1 MGAIWVVF
9 GQTLGHEFVN
19 YDDDQYV
26 YKNPQIIHGLN
37 LKGIEWAFT
46 HSVASN
52 WHPLTMMSHML
63 DCQFYGLHA
72 GGHHLTNLLLH
83 AATAILLFLVLREM
97 TGALWRSAFVA
108 AVFAIH
114 PLRVESVAWVSERKD
129 VLSGL
134 FFMLTLGAYVRYVR
148 KPPSLG
154 RYLTVMFLFA
164 LGLMCKPMLVTVP
177 FVLLLLDYWPL
188 HRFGTAANR
197 FLILRKLIVGKIPLI
212 VFSVAVCIVTLL
224 VQNEVI
230 QQAKEIPFSLRI
242 SNALVSYAAYCG
254 QMFFPVG
261 LAVVYPYPIHGLPIG
276 KVILALLLL
285 VAITVWAFRWR
296 QKRPY
301 FLMGWLW
308 YLGMLVPV
316 IGLVQVGSLA
326 RADRYT
332 YLPQIGLYILLTWT
346 AVELTASWQSRRWVL
361 GGGAMAVLAVL
372 ITCARAQTAYWRDS
386 ESLWTHTLACTSD
399 NRIAHYNLGVVF
411 AQQGRTK
418 EAIAQLQKALA
429 IEPDYAEP
437 HFDLGNIFLQQGRIE
452 EAIAYYQKALT
463 INPDDADI
471 HNNLGNV
478 FLQQGRMDEAISSY
492 QKALAIN
499 PNYAEAHNNLGKAF
513 RQQGRLEEA
522 ITHFQKAL
530 TIKPDYAEI
539 HNNLG
544 VVFAQQGRTKEAIA
558 QLQKALAIE
567 PDYAEAHYNLGNA
580 VLQQGHMDEAIAH
593 FQKALTMKPDYVEAQ
608 NNMAWVLAT
617 CPQASLRNGV
627 KAVGLAEQ
635 ANQLTGGKNPV
646 VLCTLAAAYAEAGRF
661 PKAIETVQHAM
672 QLAEAQSNTALAEA
686 LQSQLKLYQV
696 GIPFHGTEQAP

>member
-1 MGAIWVVF
+1 
-9 GQTLGHEFVN
+9 
-19 YDDDQYV
+19 
-26 YKNPQIIHGLN
+26 
-37 LKGIEWAFT
+37 
-46 HSVASN
+46 
-52 WHPLTMMSHML
+52 
-63 DCQFYGLHA
+63 
-72 GGHHLTNLLLH
+72 
-83 AATAILLFLVLREM
+83 
-97 TGALWRSAFVA
+97 
-108 AVFAIH
+108 
-114 PLRVESVAWVSERKD
+114 

>member
-1 MGAIWVVF
+1 
-9 GQTLGHEFVN
+9 
-19 YDDDQYV
+19 
-26 YKNPQIIHGLN
+26 
-37 LKGIEWAFT
+37 
-46 HSVASN
+46 
-52 WHPLTMMSHML
+52 
-63 DCQFYGLHA
+63 
-72 GGHHLTNLLLH
+72 
-83 AATAILLFLVLREM
+83 M